1 MEKLSKTED
10 PRVWFG
16 LGKTQQLKK
25 LKNIH
30 TLLWKQQF
38 SFVSNCSNYK
48 LWLLFE
54 NMDSGISGN
63 IASG

>member
-1 MEKLSKTED
+1 MEKLGKTKD
-10 PRVWFG
+10 QRVWFG

-30 TLLWKQQF
+30 TFLWKQQS
-38 SFVSNCSNYK
+38 SFVSNYSNHK

-63 IASG
+63 IASV